1 MKRMLPLVLMLLTM
15 VLTALTGT
23 AQETVATN
31 YTRQN
36 TAGAGSG
43 ESYKVTY
50 EAGPGG
56 KITKASYQ
64 NPTAAW
70 QNIDV
75 QSGDMVP
82 AGAMMEFS
90 AEPDAGYEID
100 EWIINGES
108 RGSGFMIFPT
118 VNAALDIKVTFK
130 KPATHKVHFSLE
142 GNGKI
147 KGLYP
152 KNGWDTEFYDGDDLP
167 EGVLVTFF
175 VEPDNDYEVDK
186 WVVNGKEEAP
196 DLDFPHILRKTLT
209 EELTVKAILKK
220 GTPKYNVSLGVGEN
234 GSVRGKFVDER
245 GSNRLFFEGSNLPI
259 QEGTELEIRAIPNLG
274 YMVDEWHTTAENTPL
289 VPSADDPNLCVVT
302 VTEPMAIYV
311 TFKEG
316 KSGYEVNYEAGE
328 HGTIEKAVVWLP
340 DGATPFESGQ
350 SLPAGQRVEFTAKPD
365 KGYEVDQWLVKKG
378 NNEETFTGIT
388 EFQTEIEGKMDVKV
402 TFKKGAPAQYPVSWT
417 VEGGTLVAKYKAPE
431 SEEWTIIDNGGRVTE
446 GTVVT
451 LTVDP
456 GDNEI
461 KEWYI
466 NNALME
472 DLAGVNE
479 TTVTVEGETEIEV
492 LCAPATPQP
501 KTYKVT
507 YSVSPKD
514 QATLTV
520 TDAKTKETIASGAD
534 VVEGT
539 EITCQVTIPEGWELE
554 KWTIGGKDY
563 TEGAKKASIT
573 LTVDKDLEIQAV
585 LQKKS
590 EPQPK
595 TYKVTYSVSPKEQAT
610 LTVTNAK
617 TKETIASDADVVEG
631 TEITCQLAIPEGSM
645 WQLEKWTIGG
655 KDYTEGA
662 KKATITLTV
671 DKDLEIQAVL
681 LDHTSIETPAGTRY
695 VVSLQDGELMIQGLT
710 TPTPIYLYSTAGEL
724 MLSRLMETSVLSLRA
739 LPQGVYFLVV
749 EGQVYKV
756 IK

>member
-1 MKRMLPLVLMLLTM
+1 MLF
-15 VLTALTGT
+15 
-23 AQETVATN
+23 
-31 YTRQN
+31 R
-36 TAGAGSG
+36 S
-43 ESYKVTY
+43 
-50 EAGPGG
+50 
-56 KITKASYQ
+56 
-64 NPTAAW
+64 
-70 QNIDV
+70 
-75 QSGDMVP
+75 
-82 AGAMMEFS
+82 
-90 AEPDAGYEID
+90 AGYEID

-534 VVEGT
+534 RKSVV
-539 EITCQVTIPEGWELE
+539 
-554 KWTIGGKDY
+554 
-563 TEGAKKASIT
+563 
-573 LTVDKDLEIQAV
+573 
-585 LQKKS
+585 
-590 EPQPK
+590 
-595 TYKVTYSVSPKEQAT
+595 
-610 LTVTNAK
+610 
-617 TKETIASDADVVEG
+617 
-631 TEITCQLAIPEGSM
+631 
-645 WQLEKWTIGG
+645 
-655 KDYTEGA
+655 
-662 KKATITLTV
+662 
-671 DKDLEIQAVL
+671 
-681 LDHTSIETPAGTRY
+681 
-695 VVSLQDGELMIQGLT
+695 
-710 TPTPIYLYSTAGEL
+710 
-724 MLSRLMETSVLSLRA
+724 
-739 LPQGVYFLVV
+739 
-749 EGQVYKV
+749 
-756 IK
+756 